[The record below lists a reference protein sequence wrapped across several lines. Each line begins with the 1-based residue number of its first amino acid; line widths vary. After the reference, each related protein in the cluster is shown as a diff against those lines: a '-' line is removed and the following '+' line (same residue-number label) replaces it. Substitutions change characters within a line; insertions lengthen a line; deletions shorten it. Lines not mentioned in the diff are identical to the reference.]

1 MGATSTGT
9 HDAINPSTDR
19 TATGGAAPMLAS
31 PAIPAR
37 RGLFTPVAPAVVGR
51 DIVATE
57 EQPRLHVIP
66 RAPWSRGHR
75 TFRGTRVL
83 TAAALTWTGAILVA
97 FGAMIVPAA
106 HDAGGVPGD
115 PGLMHLLGSVAP
127 WITGLGIVTL
137 IAAVGAARDR
147 RWWTGLGTWV
157 LAGGAMA
164 ILAALV
170 LALAGRD
177 PFALSTAGSPAGQG
191 LGILVW
197 TLALLG
203 IAGWGVRRVARAREL
218 TL

>member
-1 MGATSTGT
+1 
-9 HDAINPSTDR
+9 
-19 TATGGAAPMLAS
+19 MLAN

-37 RGLFTPVAPAVVGR
+37 RGLFAPATPAVIAQDV
-51 DIVATE
+51 VATE

-75 TFRGTRVL
+75 TLRGTRIL
-83 TAAALTWTGAILVA
+83 TAAALTWSGAILVA
-97 FGAMIVPAA
+97 FGAMVVPAA
-106 HDAGGVPGD
+106 HDAGGPAGD
-115 PGLMHLLGSVAP
+115 QGLMHLLGSVAP

-147 RWWTGLGTWV
+147 RWWTGLATWV
-157 LAGGAMA
+157 LAGGALA

-170 LALAGRD
+170 LAVAGRD
-177 PFALSTAGSPAGQG
+177 PFALNAASAAATGQG

-203 IAGWGVRRVARAREL
+203 IAGWGVRRVARAREP